1 MAPKKAIIV
10 ESPTKT
16 RTLSGFLGDEYKL
29 LASMGHVRDLPD
41 DEMGVD
47 LEGDFEPSYVVS
59 GNKTINTLKKELK
72 GVEEIYLAM
81 DPDREGEAIA
91 WHILDELGLD
101 SARRI
106 QFNEI
111 TREAVEEAL
120 QHPGELNMDRV
131 DAQQARRILDRLVG
145 YSISPV
151 LWKKIG
157 GGRPDSG
164 LSAGRVQSVALRLIT
179 DRERERAAFDP
190 EEWWSITA
198 LLQPEGRQQIETD
211 LRTIDG
217 EDVGRDL
224 ESEEQVTPL
233 VEELRE
239 ATYTVAEIEETEQK
253 RNPQPPFITS
263 TLQRAASNRLRFS
276 ARKTMRIAQQLYEG
290 VETADG
296 AHGLI
301 TYMRTDST
309 NVAAAA
315 RKQAGE
321 FIEQEWGEK
330 YVGPGAKGKKVKGA
344 QEAHE
349 AIRPTSVTRTPE
361 SLKSVLSKD
370 QMALYE
376 LIWRRF
382 LASQMAP
389 AIVNQTG
396 VNVEA
401 GRMGLRATGQ
411 VVVFP
416 GWYAVMPRDDE
427 DKSLPELTEGEE
439 LELLEVTPEQHFT
452 QPPPRY
458 TEASLVRE
466 LEANGVGRPS
476 TYADIIDTLTRRR
489 YVATEKR
496 QFVPTPLGLSVSDYL
511 VENFPEIMDIEF
523 TAHIEEDLDTVE
535 RGERDW
541 REVLKEFY
549 EPFEGEVAAAESAEP
564 KVLEDQVCEECGGR
578 MLIKY
583 SKRGKFAGCENYPD
597 CNFTIDLSGDVLE
610 RPPVEET
617 EFECPECGKN
627 LLLRTGRRGRFF
639 GCSGYPECTY
649 TAEVGPEGE
658 PKERAKPMETE
669 ETCPECGDGVLLV
682 REGRRGKFLGCSNY
696 PACRC
701 TRDYEDEAVVGEAS
715 EELASPNGDATDS
728 NAVPVSCSKCGG
740 PMSVRSGRRG
750 KFLGCNN
757 YPECKGTRPISDAIA
772 AGWEPPAPEKLGEEC
787 PECGKDLVIR
797 EGRRGKFVGCS
808 AYPKC
813 RYTRDYE
820 EDGEGSEAE

>member
-1 MAPKKAIIV
+1 
-10 ESPTKT
+10 
-16 RTLSGFLGDEYKL
+16 
-29 LASMGHVRDLPD
+29 
-41 DEMGVD
+41 
-47 LEGDFEPSYVVS
+47 
-59 GNKTINTLKKELK
+59 
-72 GVEEIYLAM
+72 
-81 DPDREGEAIA
+81 
-91 WHILDELGLD
+91 
-101 SARRI
+101 
-106 QFNEI
+106 
-111 TREAVEEAL
+111 
-120 QHPGELNMDRV
+120 
-131 DAQQARRILDRLVG
+131 
-145 YSISPV
+145 V
-151 LWKKIG
+151 LWKKVG

-179 DRERERAAFDP
+179 DRERERAAFDA
-190 EEWWSITA
+190 EEWWSISA
-198 LLQPEGRQQIETD
+198 LLKPDSGEQFEAD
-211 LRTIDG
+211 LKSIDG

-224 ESEEQVTPL
+224 ESEDEVTPL

-239 ATYTVAEIEETEQK
+239 AQYVVSEIEEREQK
-253 RNPQPPFITS
+253 RNPHPPFITS

-309 NVAAAA
+309 NVAASA
-315 RKQAGE
+315 REQAGE
-321 FIEQEWGEK
+321 FIADRWGDRF
-330 YVGPGAKGKKVKGA
+330 VGPGARGKKVKGA

-370 QMALYE
+370 QMSLYE

-382 LASQMAP
+382 VASQMAP
-389 AIVNQTG
+389 AVVNQTG
-396 VNVEA
+396 VDIEA
-401 GRMGLRATGQ
+401 GRMSLRATGQ

-416 GWYAVMPRDDE
+416 GWYEVMPRDDE
-427 DKSLPELTEGEE
+427 DKSLPELTEDEE
-439 LELLEVTPEQHFT
+439 LELIEVTPEQHFT

-489 YVATEKR
+489 YVTTEKR

-541 REVLKEFY
+541 REVLREFY
-549 EPFEGEVAAAESAEP
+549 EPFEGEVEAAENAEP
-564 KVLEDQVCEECGGR
+564 RVLEGETCEECGGQ

-597 CNFTIDLSGDVLE
+597 CNYTVDLSGGVLE

-617 EFECPECGKN
+617 EFECPECGEN
-627 LLLRTGRRGRFF
+627 LMLRTGRRGRFF
-639 GCSGYPECTY
+639 GCSAYPECTY
-649 TAEVGPEGE
+649 TADVGPEGE

-669 ETCPECGDGVLLV
+669 ESCPECEGGVLLV

-696 PACRC
+696 PSCRY
-701 TRDYEDEAVVGEAS
+701 TRDYEDEAVLGEAS
-715 EELASPNGDATDS
+715 EELAAPSGEAEDS
-728 NAVPVSCSKCGG
+728 NAVPVSCPKCNA

-820 EDGEGSEAE
+820 EEKEGAEAE

>member
-41 DEMGVD
+41 DDMGVD
-47 LEGDFEPSYVVS
+47 LEGNFDPTYVVS
-59 GNKTINTLKKELK
+59 GSKTIKTLKKELK
-72 GVEEIYLAM
+72 DVDEIYLAM

-111 TREAVEEAL
+111 TQEAVAEAL
-120 QHPGELNMDRV
+120 ANPGELNMDRV

-179 DRERERAAFDP
+179 DRERERAAFDA

-198 LLQPEGRQQIETD
+198 LLQPEAGEQFEAD
-211 LRTIDG
+211 LKSIDG
-217 EDVGRDL
+217 EDVERSL
-224 ESEEQVTPL
+224 ETEEQVTPL
-233 VEELRE
+233 VDELSD
-239 ATYTVAEIEETEQK
+239 ASYVVSEIEETEQR

-290 VETADG
+290 VETSDG
-296 AHGLI
+296 THGLI

-321 FIEQEWGEK
+321 FIEDRWGEK

-349 AIRPTSVTRTPE
+349 AIRPTSVLRTPE
-361 SLKSVLSKD
+361 SLEKVLSKD

-382 LASQMAP
+382 LASQMSP

-396 VNVEA
+396 VNIAA

-523 TAHIEEDLDTVE
+523 TAHIEADLDTVE

-541 REVLKEFY
+541 REVLREFY
-549 EPFEGEVAAAESAEP
+549 GPFEGEVEAAQNAEP
-564 KVLEDQVCEECGGR
+564 KVLEGQVCEECGGR

-583 SKRGKFAGCENYPD
+583 SRRGKFAGCENYPD
-597 CNFTIDLSGDVLE
+597 CTYTVDLSGDVLE
-610 RPPVEET
+610 TPPVEET
-617 EFECPECGKN
+617 DYECPECGKN

-639 GCSGYPECTY
+639 GCSGYPECTF
-649 TAEVGPEGE
+649 TANVGPEGE
-658 PKERAKPMETE
+658 PQERAKPMETE
-669 ETCPECGDGVLLV
+669 ESCPDCEDGVLLV
-682 REGRRGKFLGCSNY
+682 REGRRGKFLGCSNF
-696 PACRC
+696 PACRY

-715 EELASPNGDATDS
+715 EELASPSGDGDG
-728 NAVPVSCSKCGG
+728 NAIPVSCPKCNG
-740 PMSVRSGRRG
+740 PMSIRQGGRG

-757 YPECKGTRPISDAIA
+757 YPECKGTRPVSDAIA

-797 EGRRGKFVGCS
+797 EGRRGKFVGCV

-813 RYTRDYE
+813 RYTRDYDE
-820 EDGEGSEAE
+820 AGEGAEAE